1 MIHKSLPQ
9 IFYVDV
15 PNNLLGPKM
24 PEGWTR
30 GLLHGLYGREGQMIL
45 CHILLESGAH
55 WSGIPLH
62 LVKMD
67 WKGTPSDRI
76 FGQKDLQPWGC
87 MGEALNISLLE
98 YLEGLKVTPRFMDV
112 EGRHTGIIVDWNGKF
127 SRHPEEHKPLS
138 LIHLAS
144 GQFSLLPNNYFTLSD
159 PHFTKATEATK
170 LYRRGDNIWWE

>member
-9 IFYVDV
+9 IFYVSV

-30 GLLHGLYGREGQMIL
+30 GILHGLYGREGQMIL

-62 LVKMD
+62 LITMEWD
-67 WKGTPSDRI
+67 GDSSGMI
-76 FGQKDLQPWGC
+76 FNQKDLQPWGC

-144 GQFSLLPNNYFTLSD
+144 GQFALLPNNYFTLSD
-159 PHFTKATEATK
+159 PHFTKLSELPK
-170 LYRRGDNIWWE
+170 LYRRGDKVWWE